1 MEKKLP
7 NSTKVVVIGGG
18 VVGCSVAYHLAKFG
32 WKDTILL
39 ERDQLTSGTTWHAA
53 GLVSQLGPSAAITKI
68 RKYTLDLYKELEKK
82 VDHSAGLRLNGA
94 LSIAETKGRWQELQ
108 RQATTAQLYDVDVK
122 ILDKDQIKKDYPI
135 VNTDDVIGGILMPGD
150 GAADPSG
157 VTHMLAKAAR
167 IEGAK
172 IFEKSPVEE
181 IITKD
186 GTKIKSNQDIIE
198 VTGRADKILTCERT
212 ALNIL
217 TRMSGIA
224 TQTNELVKKIPNKT
238 KLYATRK
245 TAPGLR
251 YFDKE
256 AVKIGGGERHRLR
269 LDEMVMI
276 KDNHIA
282 VEQSLSSLINKTKKK
297 YKKFEVEVENTD
309 DAVLAAEKG
318 ATIIMLDNF
327 SPSQITRTIKVLKNK
342 KLRNKVLLEA
352 SGGINSKNISKYGK
366 TDVDIISIGS
376 ITNSVKGIDFS
387 LEI

>member
-1 MEKKLP
+1 MSFNPKKQL
-7 NSTKVVVIGGG
+7 SQFLAEDIGKG
-18 VVGCSVAYHLAKFG
+18 
-32 WKDTILL
+32 DIT
-39 ERDQLTSGTTWHAA
+39 
-53 GLVSQLGPSAAITKI
+53 SQLLSKKKI
-68 RKYTLDLYKELEKK
+68 
-82 VDHSAGLRLNGA
+82 V
-94 LSIAETKGRWQELQ
+94 
-108 RQATTAQLYDVDVK
+108 VK
-122 ILDKDQIKKDYPI
+122 IISRENAIVAGTKYAKEIFAIKGCK
-135 VNTDDVIGGILMPGD
+135 
-150 GAADPSG
+150 
-157 VTHMLAKAAR
+157 AK
-167 IEGAK
+167 
-172 IFEKSPVEE
+172 

-186 GTKIKSNQDIIE
+186 GIKIKPNQEIIE
-198 VTGRADKILTCERT
+198 ITGNADKILTCERT

-224 TQTNELVKKIPNKT
+224 TQTNELVKKIPNRT

-366 TDVDIISIGS
+366 TGVDIISIGS
-376 ITNSVKGIDFS
+376 ITNSVKGIDVS

>member
-1 MEKKLP
+1 MSFNPKKQL
-7 NSTKVVVIGGG
+7 SQFLAEDIGKG
-18 VVGCSVAYHLAKFG
+18 
-32 WKDTILL
+32 DIT
-39 ERDQLTSGTTWHAA
+39 
-53 GLVSQLGPSAAITKI
+53 SQLLSKKKITVRIISRENAVVAGTKYAKEIFAI
-68 RKYTLDLYKELEKK
+68 
-82 VDHSAGLRLNGA
+82 
-94 LSIAETKGRWQELQ
+94 KGC
-108 RQATTAQLYDVDVK
+108 K
-122 ILDKDQIKKDYPI
+122 
-135 VNTDDVIGGILMPGD
+135 
-150 GAADPSG
+150 
-157 VTHMLAKAAR
+157 
-167 IEGAK
+167 AK
-172 IFEKSPVEE
+172 IIS
-181 IITKD
+181 KD
-186 GTKIKSNQDIIE
+186 GTKIKPNQKIIE
-198 VTGRADKILTCERT
+198 ITGNADKILTCERT

-224 TQTNELVKKIPNKT
+224 TQTNELVKKIPKKT

-256 AVKIGGGERHRLR
+256 AVKIGGGEKHRLR

-282 VEQSLSSLINKTKKK
+282 VEQSLLSLINKTKKK
-297 YKKFEVEVENTD
+297 YRKFEVEVENTN

-327 SPSQITRTIKVLKNK
+327 SPIQIIKTVKVLKNK

-366 TDVDIISIGS
+366 TGVDIISIGS

-387 LEI
+387 LEV